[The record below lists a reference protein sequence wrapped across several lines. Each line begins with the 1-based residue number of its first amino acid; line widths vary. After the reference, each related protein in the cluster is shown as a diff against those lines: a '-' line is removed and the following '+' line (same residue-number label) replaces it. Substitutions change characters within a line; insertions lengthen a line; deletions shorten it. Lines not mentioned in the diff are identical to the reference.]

1 MNTISAPGGFPSCER
16 GKWDEL
22 LEEGEG
28 SIYIYFELRHNLLLY
43 SRHDD
48 TSKKKE
54 NVGSLFILKEGKRG
68 ASTTSTARRCGAFR
82 MRMRNGEDI
91 YTQQQR
97 TTGLKDPS
105 VVAPFAKTLP
115 SISCDGDSG
124 WMDGYIYMP
133 SLYKKKKKKK
143 KREMGRHLAPVS
155 VYIRPHTYNNHN
167 RNKEERGREKSDGA
181 LCTS

>member
-1 MNTISAPGGFPSCER
+1 MNYWKR
-16 GKWDEL
+16 VRVR
-22 LEEGEG
+22 
-28 SIYIYFELRHNLLLY
+28 YIYFVLRHNLLLY

-54 NVGSLFILKEGKRG
+54 DVGSLFILKEGKIG

-133 SLYKKKKKKK
+133 SLYKKKKKK
-143 KREMGRHLAPVS
+143 REMGRHLAPVS